1 MYALRRPRKPIQCNG
16 IGSLLCAGLPV
27 WHNRLPVESIVTRWI
42 FLSFNA
48 AALHYNMRYNRST
61 MKLKVTQIGSS
72 KGVIL
77 PKELLEVL
85 HVDKGDALYATPTAV
100 GGLQLTPYEPE
111 FEVAIKQ
118 ARSVMRRYRN
128 TLRKLAE

>member
-1 MYALRRPRKPIQCNG
+1 
-16 IGSLLCAGLPV
+16 
-27 WHNRLPVESIVTRWI
+27 
-42 FLSFNA
+42 
-48 AALHYNMRYNRST
+48 MRYNHSMT
-61 MKLKVTQIGSS
+61 KLKVTQIGSS

-85 HVDKGDALYATPTAV
+85 HVDKGDALYATPTAA
-100 GGLQLTPYEPE
+100 GGVQLTPYEPE